1 VEDVALLVQP
11 RPRDL
16 AGTDPTLS
24 PDQLVALREA
34 VRTRMNYPHGVRA
47 RMYQLG
53 ATGGDPLF
61 DPFGEAGR
69 ALQRPSDE
77 LHSRSIS
84 GPRRPWGPGGRS
96 EPAHCRIL

>member
-1 VEDVALLVQP
+1 MLVQP

-24 PDQLVALREA
+24 PDQLVAFREA
-34 VRTRMNYPHGVRA
+34 VHTRMNYPHGVRA

-53 ATGGDPLF
+53 AVTGDPQYDLY
-61 DPFGEAGR
+61 GQAER
-69 ALQRPSDE
+69 ALQRLGDE